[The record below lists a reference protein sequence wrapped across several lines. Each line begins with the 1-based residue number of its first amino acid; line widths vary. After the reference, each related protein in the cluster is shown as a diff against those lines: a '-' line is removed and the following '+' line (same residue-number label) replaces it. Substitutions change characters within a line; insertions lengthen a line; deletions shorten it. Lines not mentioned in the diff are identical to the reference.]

1 MRREPKHKVSRRFGI
16 DIYGTG
22 GASLQRRLERPP
34 GARPTGRP
42 RRRSEYGN
50 QLREKQKAKAF
61 YGVAEG
67 QFRRYFLEA
76 EHRSGNTGE
85 NLLSL
90 LERRLD
96 NVVYRLGW
104 ARTRPM
110 ARQLVSHGHISV
122 DGERVT
128 VPSYRVS
135 PGQTFRLTAA
145 ATKIP
150 AVAEELES
158 GRPLVGWLE
167 RSAPTK
173 DGVDGRVVRD
183 PQRADVELPIDESLI
198 ISFYA
203 R

>member
-1 MRREPKHKVSRRFGI
+1 MRREPKHKVSRRFGV

-22 GASLQRRLERPP
+22 GRSLQRRLERRP
-34 GARPTGRP
+34 GARAGARP
-42 RRRSEYGN
+42 RRRSEYGT
-50 QLREKQKAKAF
+50 QLQEKQKAKAF

-67 QFRRYFLEA
+67 QFRRYFGEA
-76 EHRSGNTGE
+76 EQRAGNTGE

-96 NVVYRLGW
+96 NVVYRMGV

-110 ARQLVSHGHISV
+110 ARQLVSHGHVEV

-128 VPSYRVS
+128 IPSFRVDE
-135 PGQTFRLTAA
+135 GQTISLSADAR
-145 ATKIP
+145 KIP
-150 AVAEELES
+150 VVIEESEA
-158 GRPLVGWLE
+158 GRPLPAWLE
-167 RSAPTK
+167 RGPDKFEAKVT
-173 DGVDGRVVRD
+173 RL
-183 PQRADVELPIDESLI
+183 PQRDDVELPIDERLI